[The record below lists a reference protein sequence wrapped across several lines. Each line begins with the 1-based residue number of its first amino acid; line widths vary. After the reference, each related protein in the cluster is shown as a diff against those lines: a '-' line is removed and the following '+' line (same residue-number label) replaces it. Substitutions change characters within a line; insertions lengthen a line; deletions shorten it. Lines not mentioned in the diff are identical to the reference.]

1 MDDKPKNITYRIAKF
16 FYKRLLGINK
26 KINSAAREINFLMY
40 KMEFGERDDDIYVIS
55 YPKSGTTL
63 VQMILYQL
71 TTDGEINF
79 DHFDDVSPWIR
90 NESFKNNKPKQLKSP
105 RIIKSHD
112 IYRKFD
118 FFAKGRFIYVF
129 RNVMDVAVSKYH
141 QDKNYKDPKLDFN
154 TFIEDFFKP
163 GKYNWFTYHRE
174 WLRNKRKARILY
186 LRYEDILNHFDQ
198 VLEKIIDFC
207 EIDRNKIDYNRVKER
222 TSFEFMKKH
231 EDKFGVRPPQTQLV
245 YDQFLRKGKIG
256 DGKEHL
262 TEEQMKE
269 FKLNYEKYI
278 SPVLSQN

>member
-1 MDDKPKNITYRIAKF
+1 MDDKPKNITYRLTKF
-16 FYKRLLGINK
+16 FYKRLASMSQKINK
-26 KINSAAREINFLMY
+26 AARELNFLMY
-40 KMEFGERDDDIYVIS
+40 KMEFGECDDDIYVIS

-79 DHFDDVSPWIR
+79 DHFDDVSPWIQ
-90 NESFKNNKPKQLKSP
+90 NEAFKNNKPKQLQSP

-112 IYRKFD
+112 TYKKFD
-118 FFAKGRFIYVF
+118 FFTKGRLIYVY
-129 RNVMDVAVSKYH
+129 RNVMDVAVSKYY
-141 QDKNYKDPKLDFN
+141 QEKNYNDPNLEFN
-154 TFIEDFFKP
+154 SFIEKFFNP
-163 GKYNWFTYHRE
+163 GPYNWFTYHKE
-174 WLRNKRKARILY
+174 WLKNKRKARILY

-198 VLEKIIDFC
+198 VLEAIIKFCKI
-207 EIDRNKIDYNRVKER
+207 ERNKVDYQRVKER

-245 YDQFLRKGKIG
+245 YDQFFRKGKVG

-269 FKLNYEKYI
+269 FKINYDKYI
-278 SPVLSQN
+278 SPIVSEN